1 MLYSYICKKCNNK
14 MEVDI
19 RPEELNNF
27 KPVCSECGSG
37 MRRDWKAGITI
48 GAGDRSDEIQST
60 SFAKE
65 RLKIRPSGK
74 TQVFY

>member
-1 MLYSYICKKCNNK
+1 

-19 RPEELNNF
+19 RPEKLSSF
-27 KPVCSECGSG
+27 KPECPECGND
-37 MRRDWKAGITI
+37 MRRDWKAGITV

>member
-1 MLYSYICKKCNNK
+1 

-19 RPEELNNF
+19 RPEELSSF
-27 KPVCSECGSG
+27 KPKCPECGNE
-37 MRRDWKAGITI
+37 MRRDWKAGITV